1 MSLRLR
7 FLPGLV
13 LSRFIFDLRSTP
25 QFVQAV
31 GEVLP
36 FSHYLISIR
45 TLFLSGTDTG
55 LLLKEGGLLMLYA
68 LFFVSAAF
76 GMTRKKV
83 E

>member
-1 MSLRLR
+1 M
-7 FLPGLV
+7 
-13 LSRFIFDLRSTP
+13 
-25 QFVQAV
+25 
-31 GEVLP
+31 LP